1 MHSSCLSVARAATL
15 VFLLLAAVCGGNRA
29 LAQVPLPNPNIN
41 LQAGGVIYAAATN
54 PVDGSVIV
62 GGLFTSIAG
71 QPRQNLAKINADGTL
86 DPTWNPGADGTV
98 YALAIDNVGTVYAGG
113 FFSLNIGGQPIRYL
127 AKLSG
132 TGLGAADPTWNPSP
146 NGWSSN
152 IALALDN
159 NDSIYVAS
167 SFTNIGNQARQGLAK
182 LSTSGTG
189 LADITWN
196 PAPDDDV
203 LTLAVDGN
211 GDVFA
216 GGYFQT
222 IGGQA
227 RSYLA
232 KLSPTGTGAAD
243 SMWNPAPNN
252 LVKALAVDVDS
263 NVFVAGYFSNIG
275 GQTRYALAKLSSS
288 GAGAADPTWNP
299 APDSG
304 VFALTLDGSGSIFVG
319 GAYQNIGGQ
328 TRHAIAKLS
337 ATGTGLAD
345 TSWDAGTIVYG
356 SATLNYAAPVNAIAL
371 TNAGNLIAGG
381 TLLSVNGQ
389 QRLGLAA
396 LSITD
401 ASLLPATDSIRAGTV
416 KALAAQPGGGMIV
429 GGDFNLAD
437 SQQRNNL
444 LRLQADGTLDPLW
457 NSDADDVVNALAIDS
472 SGSIYVAGNFYSIG
486 GVNEARIAKLAS
498 DGSVNA
504 GWHANVSSYSG
515 ILSLVLDSIGDA
527 YIGGYFNYIAGQPR
541 NYIAKLSG
549 GTGLL
554 DPNWNPGVDNAP
566 SMLGIDNSNGW
577 VYAGGYFENAGGG
590 AHHYLARFSASGTGA
605 VDANWNPNPDG
616 QMNSLTIDNDGSV
629 FVGGYFQN
637 IGGQQRRGIAKL
649 IGADGSADP
658 NWNLSGYNAYPGAL
672 LLDGSGALYAGGCQL
687 HKFSTSGNGSDPNYS
702 TWSPSVDCSVN
713 AIALDPNGNVN
724 LGGNFTAVSGQS
736 RTGLAALPPTAPPI
750 PSSER
755 AVLVDLY
762 NNTAGTNWTNNTN
775 WLGAIGTECAWFGV
789 TCAGGHVTQIGL
801 ENNNL
806 TGPLPALAA
815 LTELQSFNMR
825 YNNLNGSIPAI
836 NSLSSLRT
844 FLVEVN
850 QLTGSIPDLSGMT
863 ALTSFGVGYNPLN
876 GQIPALDSLTN
887 LVAFWVQGANLT
899 GPIPSLSGL
908 SQLNTFW
915 VQDNQLTGS
924 IPSLD
929 GLTNLYY
936 FTANNNQLSG
946 TVPDLAGL
954 TNLGYFNINSNQISG
969 QLPTAPASLV
979 GGGSTLC
986 PNALAQT
993 PDPAWDAA
1001 TGSTPWYSACT
1012 DAIFGN
1018 GFE

>member
-1 MHSSCLSVARAATL
+1 MHSSCSSAARAATL
-15 VFLLLAAVCGGNRA
+15 IFLLLATVCGSHHA

-41 LQAGGVIYAAATN
+41 LQANGVIYAAATN

-62 GGLFTSIAG
+62 GGQFTSIAG
-71 QPRQNLAKINADGTL
+71 QPRQNLAKIDADGTL
-86 DPTWNPGADGTV
+86 DPTWNPGANDV
-98 YALAIDNVGTVYAGG
+98 VSAVAIDISGSVFVGGY
-113 FFSLNIGGQPIRYL
+113 FNNIGGQAKTYLAKLAGTETGAIDVTWSPQPDSNVFALASDGSGNLYVGGYFQSIGGQAINYL
-127 AKLSG
+127 AKLS
-132 TGLGAADPTWNPSP
+132 TGGAGVADPIWSP
-146 NGWSSN
+146 NPN
-152 IALALDN
+152 QAVTTLATDGGG
-159 NDSIYVAS
+159 SIY
-167 SFTNIGNQARQGLAK
+167 
-182 LSTSGTG
+182 
-189 LADITWN
+189 
-196 PAPDDDV
+196 
-203 LTLAVDGN
+203 
-211 GDVFA
+211 A
-216 GGYFQT
+216 GGYFQS

-227 RSYLA
+227 RTNLA
-232 KLSPTGTGAAD
+232 KLSPIGTGAAD
-243 SMWNPAPNN
+243 GIWNPAPNSSVN
-252 LVKALAVDVDS
+252 ALAVDGVG
-263 NVFVAGYFSNIG
+263 NVFAAGYFSNIG
-275 GQTRYALAKLSSS
+275 GQTRFALAKLSSS

-299 APDSG
+299 APDSS

-319 GAYQNIGGQ
+319 GTYQNIGGQ

-337 ATGTGLAD
+337 TTGTGLAD
-345 TSWDAGTIVYG
+345 TSWDAGTIAYG
-356 SATLNYAAPVNAIAL
+356 SAPFNYAAPVNAIAL

-401 ASLLPATDSIRAGTV
+401 ASLLPATDSIRAATV
-416 KALAAQPGGGMIV
+416 NALAAQLGGGMIV

-457 NSDADDVVNALAIDS
+457 NSGADDVVNALAIDS

-486 GVNEARIAKLAS
+486 GVSEARIAKLAS

-515 ILSLVLDSIGDA
+515 IQSLALDSIGDT

-541 NYIAKLSG
+541 NHIAKLSG
-549 GTGLL
+549 VTGLL
-554 DPNWNPGVDNAP
+554 DPNWNPGADDVP
-566 SMLGIDNSNGW
+566 YMLGIDNSNGW

-605 VDANWNPNPDG
+605 VDANWNPNPDS
-616 QMNSLTIDNDGSV
+616 QMSSLVVDSDGSV
-629 FVGGYFQN
+629 FAAGYFQN

-649 IGADGSADP
+649 IGADGSAEP
-658 NWNLSGYNAYPGAL
+658 NWSPSGYNDYPKAL

-702 TWSPSVDCSVN
+702 TWSPSVDCSVS
-713 AIALDPNGNVN
+713 AMALDLSGNVN
-724 LGGNFTAVSGQS
+724 VGGNFTTVSGQPRAS
-736 RTGLAALPPTAPPI
+736 LAALPPIAPPI
-750 PSSER
+750 PATER
-755 AVLVDLY
+755 AVLVALY
-762 NNTAGTNWTNNTN
+762 NNTAGANWTNNTN
-775 WLGAIGTECAWFGV
+775 WLGAVGTECAWFGI
-789 TCAGGHVTQIGL
+789 TCTNGHVTDIVM

-836 NSLSSLRT
+836 NSLSSLHT

-863 ALTSFGVGYNPLN
+863 ELIFFGINNNSLS
-876 GQIPALDSLTN
+876 GQIPPLTSLTS
-887 LVAFWVQGANLT
+887 LYAFWAGSNQLT
-899 GPIPSLSGL
+899 GAIPSLSGL
-908 SQLNTFW
+908 SNLSHFWVFDNQLSGGIPSLAGMNSLSYFW
-915 VQDNQLTGS
+915 VQNNHLSGS
-924 IPSLD
+924 IPS
-929 GLTNLYY
+929 
-936 FTANNNQLSG
+936 
-946 TVPDLAGL
+946 LAGL

-979 GGGSTLC
+979 AGGSTLC

-1001 TGSTPWYSACT
+1001 TGSSPWYSACT